1 MNKLY
6 WMRVQMPNGDSFTSE
21 SPVTIEQAKEAKKSL
36 PTDATAELIEIQPV
50 RIPV

>member
-6 WMRVQMPNGDSFTSE
+6 WMRVQINGDSFTSE
-21 SPVTIEQAKEAKKSL
+21 NPVTLEQAKEAKKSL